1 MSRLRNWVFTK
12 FVEEEKD
19 YDNIFSGEDRVRCAI
34 WQLERSPST
43 GRLHLQGYAEFT
55 CALRMAQV
63 KHILHDDTVHLEARQ
78 GSREQ
83 AIAYCRKDETRV
95 RGPWEFGN
103 LGDVQP
109 GKRNDLDSV
118 AGAVLAGQ
126 KLDTIVSEYP
136 VQYIK
141 FKRGIEAL
149 YFERKR
155 EATREFRRLEVLVY
169 YGDAGTGKTRTAVE
183 KDPNDYYILDQGERL
198 WFDGYRGEKVLI
210 IDDFYG
216 WIKYGTLLRILDGYQ
231 YRCEIKGGFVYAE
244 WTTVIITSNKPPSEW
259 YTQGMTAALRRRITS
274 SVHFTNLE

>member
-1 MSRLRNWVFTK
+1 MSRLRNWCFTK

-19 YDNIFSGEDRVRCAI
+19 YNDIIHGEDRVRCAI

-55 CALRMAQV
+55 SAVRMAQV
-63 KHILHDDTVHLEARQ
+63 KSILGDDTVHLEARR
-78 GSREQ
+78 GTREQ

-103 LGDVQP
+103 LDSVQP
-109 GKRNDLDSV
+109 GKRNDLSIV
-118 AGAVLAGQ
+118 AQ
-126 KLDTIVSEYP
+126 SILDGNALGEVIGEHP

-155 EATREFRRLEVLVY
+155 ETTKEFRRLEVLVY

-183 KDPNDYYILDQGERL
+183 KDPESYYILDQGERL
-198 WFDGYRGEKVLI
+198 WFDGYRGERTLI

-216 WIKYGTLLRILDGYQ
+216 WIKYGTLLRMLDGYQ
-231 YRCEIKGGFVYAE
+231 YRCEVKGGFVYAE
-244 WTTVIITSNKPPSEW
+244 WSCVIITSNKPPSDW